1 MPVRYSTRQR
11 AAVLAALQANAGK
24 YMGAE
29 EVVEAI
35 RQGGG
40 AVGRITVYRTLET
53 LTREGVVRRF
63 VLDKRT
69 PAQYEYLNDPGAAE
83 YHVQCRSCGKL
94 FHLRCS
100 EIARMTASLSNH
112 LLEDHGVELG
122 LQSSGIQGLCS
133 DCRAKGQAAASTP
146 SSGVNSSPS

>member
-35 RQGGG
+35 RQGGA
-40 AVGRITVYRTLET
+40 AVGRTTVYRTLET

-83 YHVQCRSCGKL
+83 YHVQCRSCG
-94 FHLRCS
+94 
-100 EIARMTASLSNH
+100 
-112 LLEDHGVELG
+112 V
-122 LQSSGIQGLCS
+122 
-133 DCRAKGQAAASTP
+133 
-146 SSGVNSSPS
+146 

>member
-35 RQGGG
+35 RQGGA
-40 AVGRITVYRTLET
+40 AVGRTTVYRTLET

-69 PAQYEYLNDPGAAE
+69 PALQLKKI
-83 YHVQCRSCGKL
+83 R
-94 FHLRCS
+94 RC
-100 EIARMTASLSNH
+100 LV
-112 LLEDHGVELG
+112 G
-122 LQSSGIQGLCS
+122 
-133 DCRAKGQAAASTP
+133 RAKR
-146 SSGVNSSPS
+146 